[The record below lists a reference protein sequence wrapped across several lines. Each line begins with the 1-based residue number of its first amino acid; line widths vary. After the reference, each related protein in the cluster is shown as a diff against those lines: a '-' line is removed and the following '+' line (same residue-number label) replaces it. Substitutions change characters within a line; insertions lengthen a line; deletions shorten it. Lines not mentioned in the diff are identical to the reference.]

1 MPNAIVRAAA
11 TGLPSA
17 LFNRR
22 RMLLGLAA
30 ASSAAAAPVAVMA
43 AAPTE
48 NVALIDLGNETSGL
62 LAAYRRAVAARE
74 EVVRNWG
81 PQWPAM
87 PKEIESHGSLGEI
100 AYGLEGDW
108 PRPFAKFF
116 PPSHFEERAAY
127 FRGPLKVRKGTS
139 PRSVAK
145 RAAYLAKL
153 AVESDSRGVLA
164 EMYQAERKRVREQS
178 GIRPAQAAEN
188 LARSALIANV
198 SAIMACEP
206 ATMAGAVIQAEAMEA
221 LAAVPPLQR
230 GEHSLAALES
240 LPVWGQRLAGTILR
254 LARAAS

>member
-30 ASSAAAAPVAVMA
+30 SSSAAAAPVAVMA
-43 AAPTE
+43 AAPVE
-48 NVALIDLGNETSGL
+48 NVALIDLGNETTAL

-74 EVVRNWG
+74 EIVRNWG
-81 PQWPAM
+81 PHWPAL
-87 PKEIESHGSLGEI
+87 PKEIEAHGSLGEV

-108 PRPFAKFF
+108 PRPYAKYFA
-116 PPSHFEERAAY
+116 PSHFEERAAF
-127 FRGPLKVRKGTS
+127 FREPLKVRKGAS
-139 PRSVAK
+139 PLSVAK
-145 RAAYLAKL
+145 RAATLAKF
-153 AVESDSRGVLA
+153 AAESDSRAALA
-164 EMYQAERKRVREQS
+164 EMYQAERKLVREQS
-178 GIRPAQAAEN
+178 GIRQAQAAEN

-206 ATMAGAVIQAEAMEA
+206 TTLIGAVIQAEAMEA
-221 LAAVPPLQR
+221 LSAVPPLQR

-240 LPVWGQRLAGTILR
+240 LPVWGERLAATILR
-254 LARAAS
+254 IARAAY